1 MPFFLKCA
9 VFPNV
14 NQTKSRFFFV
24 PKNTSVLIERQLFS
38 SKIDRNFRN
47 HVAKIREK
55 LSRKSD
61 FFFRIPAVFILS
73 ILVNKSSLESD

>member
-1 MPFFLKCA
+1 
-9 VFPNV
+9 
-14 NQTKSRFFFV
+14 
-24 PKNTSVLIERQLFS
+24 LIERQLFS

-55 LSRKSD
+55 LSRKTIS
-61 FFFRIPAVFILS
+61 FLGIPAVFILS